1 MNPVQVLGT
10 VYLCPLHGEVR
21 QARPG
26 KCPTCGMDLMPEG
39 ARFALLRHMVQN
51 PMSLG
56 MMLVAMFGIVAL
68 VITLLILRG

>member
-1 MNPVQVLGT
+1 
-10 VYLCPLHGEVR
+10 
-21 QARPG
+21 
-26 KCPTCGMDLMPEG
+26 
-39 ARFALLRHMVQN
+39 MVQN